1 MKTWFKPLVAT
12 LLVATTGIVG
22 CSKAP
27 DVVTTHDQTISWS
40 QLNGPVVV
48 NYFAEWCAPCLR
60 ELPELNEFYHE
71 DVQSNPALQLVG
83 VSFDPLNNAEIQ
95 SLAERHSIDYPLA
108 LAQPIASFPFE
119 RPKMLPATYVIFADG
134 TVKGPMM
141 GEQTLTSLREAVQQ
155 N

>member
-1 MKTWFKPLVAT
+1 MKRWIKPLAAS
-12 LLVATTGIVG
+12 LVVLTTMISA

-27 DVVTTHDQTISWS
+27 DVVTTHDQAIDWQ
-40 QLNGPVVV
+40 QLQGPVVV

-60 ELPELNEFYHE
+60 ELPELNEFYHH
-71 DVQSNPALQLVG
+71 DVQANPNLQLLG
-83 VSFDPLNNAEIQ
+83 VSFDPMNNEQIK

-119 RPKMLPATYVIFADG
+119 RPRMLPATYVIFADG

-141 GEQTLTSLREAVQQ
+141 GEQTLTSLREAVRQ